1 MQNEGDS
8 ESPVEKCIARV
19 QCKKKCSQ
27 RLPAAASATKQR
39 LRRCHRCE
47 ASSPPP
53 ACCHLAHLPHVVLAA
68 AVQPFANCS
77 CIVHRMSP
85 FLPPSFF
92 PSPRRLLQKDQIK
105 GREIKRRAQ
114 QKLKNTRR
122 VQFFS
127 PLYGKAADLLQ
138 CVCLCVC
145 EGEKPVEEGGGR
157 GVRGAYFKKLKMQNF
172 ICAA

>member
-53 ACCHLAHLPHVVLAA
+53 ARCHLAHLPHVVLAA

-77 CIVHRMSP
+77 CIVHRMNP
-85 FLPPSFF
+85 FLPPILLPL
-92 PSPRRLLQKDQIK
+92 PSATAAKGSNQRPRNKTPCAAEAK
-105 GREIKRRAQ
+105 KH
-114 QKLKNTRR
+114 KTSS
-122 VQFFS
+122 VFFS
-127 PLYGKAADLLQ
+127 ALRQSCRLAAV
-138 CVCLCVC
+138 CVFVCV
-145 EGEKPVEEGGGR
+145 
-157 GVRGAYFKKLKMQNF
+157 
-172 ICAA
+172 